1 MFSLCRRTQ
10 SSLIFLLGRSQT
22 HDSARETSSRISCRR
37 TRLTLRAD
45 FRVVPFTQIIF
56 QLVNDEC
63 SADDGV
69 RAGQRNLHVLDGK
82 LASAGIRDDVT
93 QITSVSGRIRR
104 RTVRHLVRVKVRASG
119 HASVGRVAEFV
130 DVQTVFARRQ
140 TGDVADNRRRAGRIL
155 LRQSQGARDAS
166 GAGENDDR
174 FLLLFL
180 LLNDECFSSSVM
192 FRRRTERKKGNK

>member
-1 MFSLCRRTQ
+1 M
-10 SSLIFLLGRSQT
+10 
-22 HDSARETSSRISCRR
+22 
-37 TRLTLRAD
+37 
-45 FRVVPFTQIIF
+45 
-56 QLVNDEC
+56 
-63 SADDGV
+63 
-69 RAGQRNLHVLDGK
+69 
-82 LASAGIRDDVT
+82 
-93 QITSVSGRIRR
+93 SGRIRR

-174 FLLLFL
+174 FLLLL
-180 LLNDECFSSSVM
+180 LLLLIDECFSSSVM
-192 FRRRTERKKGNK
+192 FRRRTERKKGTRE

>member
-1 MFSLCRRTQ
+1 M
-10 SSLIFLLGRSQT
+10 
-22 HDSARETSSRISCRR
+22 
-37 TRLTLRAD
+37 RAD

-140 TGDVADNRRRAGRIL
+140 TGDVADNRRRAGRVL
-155 LRQSQGARDAS
+155 LRQSQGTRDAS

-174 FLLLFL
+174 FLLLL
-180 LLNDECFSSSVM
+180 LLLIDECFSSSVM
-192 FRRRTERKKGNK
+192 FRRRTERRKKEGHTLSLIHI

>member
-1 MFSLCRRTQ
+1 
-10 SSLIFLLGRSQT
+10 
-22 HDSARETSSRISCRR
+22 
-37 TRLTLRAD
+37 LRAD

-140 TGDVADNRRRAGRIL
+140 TGDVADNRRRAGRVL
-155 LRQSQGARDAS
+155 LRQSQGTRDAS

-174 FLLLFL
+174 FLLLL
-180 LLNDECFSSSVM
+180 LLLLIDECFSSSVM
-192 FRRRTERKKGNK
+192 FRRHKERRKKGHTYGNK

>member
-1 MFSLCRRTQ
+1 
-10 SSLIFLLGRSQT
+10 
-22 HDSARETSSRISCRR
+22 
-37 TRLTLRAD
+37 LRAD

-69 RAGQRNLHVLDGK
+69 RAGQRNLHILDGK

-140 TGDVADNRRRAGRIL
+140 TGDVADNRRRAGRVL

-174 FLLLFL
+174 FLLLL
-180 LLNDECFSSSVM
+180 LLIDECFSSSVM
-192 FRRRTERKKGNK
+192 FRRRTERKKGIRE